1 MAAPTPV
8 SAYLHSATMVKLGI
22 FLLARLYPLLAG
34 VDAWATLLVPVGF
47 TTMLVAAL
55 FALLSHEL
63 KAILAWSTVSA
74 LGFLTGYY
82 GQGAAAGVPYDLL
95 HIVNHVFYKGCLFMM
110 VGVVAHAT
118 GIRDIRELGGLF
130 RRMPL
135 TGVTALVACAAM
147 AGLPGTVGFLSKELA
162 LKECFSA
169 VTTASF
175 GRYAAACLIAASVMK
190 VAFSLRL
197 FCAIFLGREPEGVG
211 AHFHVPSLAL
221 QFPPLI
227 LAGATLVFGLFPSGL
242 EHALS
247 AFATRGLHTG
257 MEHLAIWHG
266 FTLEFKASLGIVAAG
281 VALFLVLRPHAGRL
295 AIPTVLRLDLG
306 FEAGMRGLDRFARV
320 FTRAVRTDRPVD
332 FLVIVIGF
340 TVLLVGGTLLREVF
354 GAGGPGLAVFVAV
367 LITFAVIGAVVLRR
381 WTTRLICL
389 SVAGFLVCFCFVL
402 YQAPDLAL
410 TQILVEVITLFLV
423 LILLGRFPAAAEEG
437 ESQSRGSPATRG
449 LHLLIALGVGVTM
462 SLFLL
467 LVTASP
473 AASRLGDLFVSASV
487 PLAKGTNAV
496 NTTLIDFRGFDTMGE
511 ITVLVVATLGCLG
524 LIMRYKRSEEEFKAG
539 PMDAPGFGSF
549 KDREDDRAG
558 P

>member
-1 MAAPTPV
+1 
-8 SAYLHSATMVKLGI
+8 
-22 FLLARLYPLLAG
+22 
-34 VDAWATLLVPVGF
+34 
-47 TTMLVAAL
+47 MLVAAL
-55 FALLSHEL
+55 FALLSHHL

-95 HIVNHVFYKGCLFMM
+95 HITNHVFYKGCLFMM

-130 RRMPL
+130 RRLPL
-135 TGVTALVACAAM
+135 TAFTALIACAAM

-162 LKECFSA
+162 LKECFA
-169 VTTASF
+169 AASDSPF
-175 GRYAAACLIAASVMK
+175 GRYSAVCLVTASVLK

-211 AHFHVPSLAL
+211 AHFHAPSLAL
-221 QFPPLI
+221 QLPPAL

-242 EHALS
+242 EHAL
-247 AFATRGLHTG
+247 AALATRGLHTG

-266 FTLEFKASLGIVAAG
+266 FTVELQASLGIVAAG
-281 VALFLVLRPHAGRL
+281 AVLFLALRSRAARL
-295 AIPTVLRLDLG
+295 GIPAFLRLDLG
-306 FEAGMRGLDRFARV
+306 FEAGMRGLDQLARR

-332 FLVIVIGF
+332 YLVIVIGF

-354 GAGGPGLAVFVAV
+354 SAGGPGLARLFRGLPAPQALPVFVAV
-367 LITFAVIGAVVLRR
+367 LITCAVIGAVVLRR

-437 ESQSRGSPATRG
+437 ENRSRGSRATRG
-449 LHLLIALGVGVTM
+449 LHLLIALGVGLTM
-462 SLFLL
+462 MLFLL
-467 LVTASP
+467 LVTSAP
-473 AASRLGDLFVSASV
+473 ATDRLGDLFVSASV

-524 LIMRYKRSEEEFKAG
+524 LLMRYKRSEEEFKAG
-539 PMDAPGFGSF
+539 PMDAPGFSSF
-549 KDREDDRAG
+549 KDGGDDRAG